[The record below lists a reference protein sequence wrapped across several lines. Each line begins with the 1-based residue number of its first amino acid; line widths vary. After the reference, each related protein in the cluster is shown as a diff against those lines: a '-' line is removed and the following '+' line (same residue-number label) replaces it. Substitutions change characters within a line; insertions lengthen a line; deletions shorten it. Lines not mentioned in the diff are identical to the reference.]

1 MVPGTWYL
9 ARNLEKTILPPFQ
22 IFGFFFSSFPLFRLF
37 RKTKMAARAKRG
49 AAPDY
54 AKQLIIKINVCKRM
68 QKEVAYY
75 HQEAAENE
83 KKVQDMK
90 QAGKDAWEMKQ
101 WEEVLAESHMMIP
114 DSTKRFEQSLED
126 LLSFLEEHATDET
139 VAACGE
145 KIEEAKQ
152 ILQTNGLAYQEDEE
166 KQKAMED
173 GIGGAAN
180 EDFKEGEIF

>member
-1 MVPGTWYL
+1 MFLFGKLVQHKESNKPLSLSCLFLSTPAFVPFIS
-9 ARNLEKTILPPFQ
+9 K
-22 IFGFFFSSFPLFRLF
+22 
-37 RKTKMAARAKRG
+37 KMAGRAKRG
-49 AAPDY
+49 TSPDY

-68 QKEVAYY
+68 EKEVAYY

-90 QAGKDAWEMKQ
+90 QAGKDAWETKQ

-152 ILQTNGLAYQEDEE
+152 ILQNNGLAYQEDEE
-166 KQKAMED
+166 KQNAMEA
-173 GIGGAAN
+173 GISGAAN